1 MSFYRAAVFGIKGL
15 SEYTRAGYESAAKKF
30 NPEEMNV
37 DMSDQH
43 VMITG
48 ANSVSFDYNQRRL
61 LVFVCLS
68 IQGIGKVA
76 ALECAKRHA
85 HVYMV
90 CRDEKRGK
98 EAQEEI
104 IRESKNSNVELHLC
118 DLSLPQDVFAFSK
131 KFVDMKK
138 PLNVKSNDQ
147 HRFIEILSLFSWL
160 DSVQ

>member
-48 ANSVSFDYNQRRL
+48 ANSVSFDQDQRNGHL
-61 LVFVCLS
+61 CLS
-68 IQGIGKVA
+68 IEGIGKIA

-104 IRESKNSNVELHLC
+104 IRESNNPNVELHLC

-147 HRFIEILSLFSWL
+147 HRFVEILSFFP
-160 DSVQ
+160 